1 MKSIEI
7 KGKTV
12 NEAIDNGLREL
23 STKKEKVEIEVLE
36 EGSRGIFGL
45 LGGKPAR
52 VKITLKDD
60 YEDIARK
67 FLEDVFEK
75 MGIECTIDIK
85 DEKDVLSIN
94 LSGPRMG
101 LLIGYRGETL
111 DSLQYLL
118 SLVVNKTNKENNYKR
133 VILDTE
139 NYRNKRE
146 ETLIRLA
153 NRIAYKVGRYN
164 KSITLEPMNPYE
176 RRIIHAALQGHSK
189 VVTHSEGDEPF
200 RKVVVELRK

>member
-23 STKKEKVEIEVLE
+23 GAKREKVDIEVLE
-36 EGSRGIFGL
+36 EGSRGIFGI
-45 LGGKPAR
+45 LGGKPAL
-52 VKITLKDD
+52 VKITLRDD
-60 YEDIARK
+60 YEDAARK

-75 MGIECTIDIK
+75 MGIQCNIDIK
-85 DEKDVLSIN
+85 DENDVLKVN
-94 LSGPRMG
+94 LSGARMG

-118 SLVVNKTNKENNYKR
+118 SLVVNKNNKENNYKR

-146 ETLIRLA
+146 ETLVRLA
-153 NRIAYKVGRYN
+153 NRIAYKVSRYN